1 MKHNSTFR
9 KSAPVRAIGSTN
21 RFSRLNTDRSIQIQG
36 QSLTSRQASRLVKS
50 AIALV
55 ENEQFRLELAAFYF
69 SHPDELP
76 SLGARKALGES
87 INEIVSNRAV
97 EFGAILLAQ

>member
-9 KSAPVRAIGSTN
+9 KSAQPRAIGSTN
-21 RFSRLNTDRSIQIQG
+21 SFSGLNTDRSIRIHG

-55 ENEQFRLELAAFYF
+55 ENEQFRMELAAFYF

-87 INEIVSNRAV
+87 INEIMSNRPI
-97 EFGAILLAQ
+97 ELGAILMAQ

>member
-21 RFSRLNTDRSIQIQG
+21 RFAGLNSGYNVTIQG
-36 QSLTSRQASRLVKS
+36 QRLTSRQASRLVKS

-55 ENEQFRLELAAFYF
+55 ENDQFRLELAAFYF

-97 EFGAILLAQ
+97 EFGAILLTQ